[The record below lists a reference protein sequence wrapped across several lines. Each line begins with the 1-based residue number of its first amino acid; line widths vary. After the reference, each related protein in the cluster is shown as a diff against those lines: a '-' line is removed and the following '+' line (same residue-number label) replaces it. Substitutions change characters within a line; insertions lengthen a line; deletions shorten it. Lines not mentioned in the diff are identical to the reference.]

1 MAAKTVDE
9 YVAGL
14 AGWQAEAVSAIRQ
27 IVREAAPKATEAYKW
42 AQPVYEENGPFA
54 WIKAYKSYINFGF
67 WRGTQLTDP
76 QGLLL
81 GDGDR
86 MRHVKIASLADL
98 NKPALKRFVKEAAKL
113 NREKGNPTVKAN
125 R

>member
-1 MAAKTVDE
+1 MATKTVDE

-14 AGWQAEAVSAIRQ
+14 AGWQAEAVTAIRQ
-27 IVREAAPKATEAYKW
+27 LVREAAPKATEAYKW
-42 AQPVYEENGPFA
+42 AQPVYEANGPFA

-67 WRGTQLTDP
+67 WRGAQLTDP
-76 QGLLL
+76 KGLLL

-86 MRHVKIASLADL
+86 MRHVKITSLADV
-98 NKPALKRFVKEAAKL
+98 NAPALKRFVKEAVKL
-113 NREKGNPTVKAN
+113 KQEKGNPTMKAN

>member
-1 MAAKTVDE
+1 MSAKTVDE
-9 YVAGL
+9 YVTEL
-14 AGWQAEAVSAIRQ
+14 AGWQGEAVSAIRQ
-27 IVREAAPKATEAYKW
+27 IVREAAPRASEAWKW
-42 AQPVYEENGPFA
+42 GQPVYEENGPLA

-67 WRGTQLTDP
+67 WRGSQLSDP
-76 QGLLL
+76 QGLLQ

-98 NKPALKRFVKEAAKL
+98 NRPALKRFVKEAARL
-113 NREKGNPTVKAN
+113 NREKGSPTMKAN

>member
-9 YVAGL
+9 YVAAL
-14 AGWQAEAVSAIRQ
+14 DGWQAEAVTAIRQ

-67 WRGTQLTDP
+67 WRGSQLTDP
-76 QGLLL
+76 KGLLL
-81 GDGDR
+81 GDGAL

-98 NKPALKRFVKEAAKL
+98 NQPALKRFVKQAAKL
-113 NREKGNPTVKAN
+113 NREMGNPTVKAN

>member
-14 AGWQAEAVSAIRQ
+14 EGWQMEAITTIRQ
-27 IVREAAPKATEAYKW
+27 IVREAAPKATESIKW

-67 WRGTQLTDP
+67 WRGSQLSDP
-76 QGLLL
+76 QGLLE

-86 MRHVKIASLADL
+86 MRHVKIASLADIK
-98 NKPALKRFVKEAAKL
+98 KPALKKFVGEAAKL
-113 NREKGNPTVKAN
+113 NREKGNPTIKVN

>member
-14 AGWQAEAVSAIRQ
+14 AGWQAEAVTAIRQ
-27 IVREAAPKATEAYKW
+27 LVREAAPTATEAYKW
-42 AQPVYEENGPFA
+42 AQPVYEKNGPFA
-54 WIKAYKSYINFGF
+54 WIKAYNSYINFGF
-67 WRGTQLTDP
+67 WRGSQLTDP
-76 QGLLL
+76 KSLLL

-86 MRHVKIASLADL
+86 MRHVKITSLADL
-98 NKPALKRFVKEAAKL
+98 NAPALKRFVKEAVKL
-113 NREKGNPTVKAN
+113 NRELGNPTMKAN

>member
-9 YVAGL
+9 YAAGL
-14 AGWQAEAVSAIRQ
+14 EGWQAEAIIAIRQ
-27 IVREAAPKATEAYKW
+27 IVREAAPNASESIKW

-54 WIKAYKSYINFGF
+54 WIKAYKSYVNFGF
-67 WRGTQLTDP
+67 WRGSQLTDP
-76 QGLLL
+76 KGLLQ

-86 MRHVKIASLADL
+86 MRHVKIASLSDV
-98 NKPALKRFVKEAAKL
+98 NKPALKRFVKEAARL
-113 NREKGNPTVKAN
+113 NREKGNPTIKAN

>member
-9 YVAGL
+9 YVASYG
-14 AGWQAEAVSAIRQ
+14 GWQAEAITAIRQ
-27 IVREAAPKATEAYKW
+27 IVREAAPKATESVKW

-54 WIKAYKSYINFGF
+54 WIKAYKTYVNFGF
-67 WRGTQLTDP
+67 WRGTQIADP

-86 MRHVKIASLADL
+86 MRHVKITSLADIK
-98 NKPALKRFVKEAAKL
+98 KPALKRFVGEAARL